1 MLIMLKNQKEVK
13 VHKVLEVVEEDIE
26 SSEYF
31 QSKIKIYGS
40 ILLFLLI
47 IILCS
52 NSNIKTIRK

>member
-1 MLIMLKNQKEVK
+1 MSKSQKEVK

-52 NSNIKTIRK
+52 NTNIKTIRK